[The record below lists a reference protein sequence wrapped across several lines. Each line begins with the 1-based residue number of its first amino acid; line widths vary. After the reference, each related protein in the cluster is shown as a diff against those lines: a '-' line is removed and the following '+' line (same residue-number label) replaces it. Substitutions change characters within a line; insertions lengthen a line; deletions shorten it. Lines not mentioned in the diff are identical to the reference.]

1 MKRAPRKSVYT
12 EIKTGGRYEARVPV
26 VGEMV
31 GDSRI
36 IEYLGKRGGDCIWS
50 ALCGCGKMQI
60 RSSAQINSALR
71 RKHSLS
77 CPECVTEYRTG
88 RFGYLQDL
96 RSAFRLERVLDGGP
110 IWSDFEVIQLQDEIR
125 ADLEEEF
132 GAIDPDSR
140 MKLDDMQ
147 IAAGWPNGRKT
158 QETRDREDVEAQMR
172 KRRAKHASQQYRKA
186 VEAPQRVDAAEVR
199 AIANA
204 LIDRMKK
211 VKALIKEREMLAG
224 MAAMR
229 EERWARVMGGEDIVN
244 PDKVTKK
251 SAAESLAVAKKQ
263 KLEEEEI
270 LAWYEEH
277 DRAGLT

>member
-1 MKRAPRKSVYT
+1 MKRSAHKSVYT

-36 IEYLGKRGGDCIWS
+36 IEYLGKRGPDRIWS
-50 ALCGCGKMQI
+50 TLCGCGKKQI
-60 RSSAQINSALR
+60 RSSGEINSALR

-88 RFGYLQDL
+88 RFGYLQDEK
-96 RSAFRLERVLDGGP
+96 SAARLERVLDGGP
-110 IWSDFEVIQLQDEIR
+110 IWSAFEVIQLQNEIR

-147 IAAGWPNGRKT
+147 IATGWPNGRKT
-158 QETRDREDVEAQMR
+158 QETRDREDVEKQ
-172 KRRAKHASQQYRKA
+172 KRRRRAEQERYQYQKA
-186 VEAPQRVDAAEVR
+186 VEASKRAEVAEAR
-199 AIANA
+199 TIANA
-204 LIDRMKK
+204 FVERIKK
-211 VKALIKEREMLAG
+211 LNALVKEKEMLEALD
-224 MAAMR
+224 AVR
-229 EERWARVMGGEDIVN
+229 KERWARVMGGEDIVN

-251 SAAESLAVAKKQ
+251 SAAESLAAAKKQ